1 MEHARKCT
9 ICGKE
14 YSYCPFCAQYK
25 HLPKWMVGFDTE
37 NCKDI
42 SNIVA
47 NYRAEAIDK
56 ATAKDLLSYKDLTV
70 LNGYNPFIE
79 GIISEING
87 SDEEAQSDGQV
98 KNVASSQNLESDHRT
113 SVEKKQDNQSRNR
126 RRNRN
131 RH

>member
-1 MEHARKCT
+1 MSEEDFRGMEHARKCT

-47 NYRAEAIDK
+47 NYRAETVDK
-56 ATAKDLLSYKDLTV
+56 ETAKDLLSYRDLSV

-79 GIISEING
+79 SIINEIND
-87 SDEEAQSDGQV
+87 SDD
-98 KNVASSQNLESDHRT
+98 
-113 SVEKKQDNQSRNR
+113 SRNEED
-126 RRNRN
+126 
-131 RH
+131 

>member
-14 YSYCPFCAQYK
+14 YSYCPFCAQYQ

-47 NYRAEAIDK
+47 NYRAGIVDK
-56 ATAKDLLSYKDLTV
+56 ETAKDLLSYKDLSV

-79 GIISEING
+79 SIINEINDSG
-87 SDEEAQSDGQV
+87 NSREDQLNQEMEDTP
-98 KNVASSQNLESDHRT
+98 SSQT
-113 SVEKKQDNQSRNR
+113 SVEKKQVDYNRSR

-131 RH
+131 RR

>member
-9 ICGKE
+9 VCGKE
-14 YSYCPFCAQYK
+14 YSYCPFCAQYQ

-47 NYRAEAIDK
+47 NYRAGIVDK
-56 ATAKDLLSYKDLTV
+56 ETAKDLLSYKDLSV

-79 GIISEING
+79 SIISEIND
-87 SDEEAQSDGQV
+87 SDDSRNEEDQLKQEVEDTP
-98 KNVASSQNLESDHRT
+98 SSQT
-113 SVEKKQDNQSRNR
+113 PVEKKQDNYNRNR

-131 RH
+131 RR